1 MANYDYAEEVKELR
15 QKPTAGMKQVKIIG
29 GKALQFGYPMARGI
43 RAAVL
48 EERVRE
54 DAKLYKLF
62 TGTRI
67 WIVPQDDCEEIK
79 KEEKK

>member
-1 MANYDYAEEVKELR
+1 MDIRWLEESE
-15 QKPTAGMKQVKIIG
+15 Q
-29 GKALQFGYPMARGI
+29 
-43 RAAVL
+43 AAVL

-54 DAKLYKLF
+54 DVKMYKLF

-67 WIVPQDDCEEIK
+67 WNVPQDDCEEIK